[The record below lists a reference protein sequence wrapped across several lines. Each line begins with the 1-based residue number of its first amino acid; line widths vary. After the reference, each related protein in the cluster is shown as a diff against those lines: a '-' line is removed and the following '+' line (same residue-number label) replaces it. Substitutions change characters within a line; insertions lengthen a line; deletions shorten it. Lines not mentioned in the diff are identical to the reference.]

1 MFKCEIIA
9 PLVTQKSLRFANGH
23 AYNPSK
29 ADKERLQWQMRPYA
43 LKELIK
49 EPCILKLTFFFP
61 IPKRTSKNMRKMMLA
76 GIIRPDIRPDNS
88 NLAYIIE
95 NALQGIAY
103 DDDKRVCS
111 NIYHKFY
118 GEVAKTVV
126 EVEPIMIRQI
136 A

>member
-9 PLVTQKSLRFANGH
+9 PLVVQKSLRFSRGRV
-23 AYNPSK
+23 YNPSTP
-29 ADKERLQWQMRPYA
+29 DKERLRWQMRPYV
-43 LKELIK
+43 LKEPLC

-61 IPKRTSKNMRKMMLA
+61 IPKSTSKRTRQLMLS
-76 GIIRPDIRPDNS
+76 GIIRPDIRPDTS
-88 NLAYIIE
+88 NLAYLIE

-111 NIYHKFY
+111 NIYAKYY

-126 EVEPIMIRQI
+126 EVEPIIARQI